1 MSKSNFNEPD
11 YYQPA
16 IIYNATIKVGFHSE
30 SLAYPFY
37 SPSVFLTEKD
47 AVNFLPIFAKG
58 LLKSGDLPPDCVKSD
73 GQLDSGK
80 VKTAIYPI
88 IVSEM
93 ELDAE

>member
-1 MSKSNFNEPD
+1 MSKTNFNEPD

-16 IIYNATIKVGFHSE
+16 VIYNAPIRVGFHKE
-30 SLAYPFY
+30 NIAYPFY

-47 AVNFLPIFAKG
+47 ATNFLPLFVKG
-58 LLKSGDLPPDCVKSD
+58 LLKSGDLPPDCVDSD
-73 GQLDSGK
+73 GQLDTKK

-88 IVSEM
+88 IVTEM